1 MVTTLKIDLSSM
13 LPAMVKLLQFCN
25 IFTKDATTFTR
36 HQRHE
41 IIKYVRSRMPV
52 FLSQMHQLLQN
63 VNVVLCSLTTDERN
77 DLVSYLV
84 PEITYALEVLTASIS
99 EIKNSL
105 EKVCKVSRGCRFE
118 GFTEPNLNV
127 CAGPQ
132 INARSRGSRIR
143 RWCHRGDRFPRE

>member
-1 MVTTLKIDLSSM
+1 
-13 LPAMVKLLQFCN
+13 MVKLLQFCN

-63 VNVVLCSLTTDERN
+63 VNIVLCSLTTDEKN

-105 EKVCKVSRGCRFE
+105 EKVCKVSRGVVA
-118 GFTEPNLNV
+118 GLPEPNLNV
-127 CAGPQ
+127 CSGSQ
-132 INARSRGSRIR
+132 NNARSRGSRFR
-143 RWCHRGDRFPRE
+143 R